1 MHEMVETEKDEL
13 SLYKRLNTQI
23 QSVHMCSKMS
33 YEIEMVPL
41 SRVSII
47 LAHYLLRVKVRR
59 PWPSTQE
66 GKKIRR
72 WEQTL
77 KRARDVEMKASGT
90 RENSNKCSS
99 LFPGLIPSGL
109 FIGVVRGGGNNV
121 QTTPPNYP
129 RLHRMYSHKAIT
141 DISRPVNTLQ

>member
-1 MHEMVETEKDEL
+1 MHGMVETEKDEL
-13 SLYKRLNTQI
+13 LLYKRLNTQI

-47 LAHYLLRVKVRR
+47 LAHYLLGVKVRR

-109 FIGVVRGGGNNV
+109 FIGVVRGAV
-121 QTTPPNYP
+121 TMSERPP
-129 RLHRMYSHKAIT
+129 
-141 DISRPVNTLQ
+141 

>member
-1 MHEMVETEKDEL
+1 LSFFLFQPTLVKRKDPIIYRMHGMVETEKDEL

-47 LAHYLLRVKVRR
+47 LAHYLLGVKVRR

-66 GKKIRR
+66 GKKY
-72 WEQTL
+72 E
-77 KRARDVEMKASGT
+77 
-90 RENSNKCSS
+90 
-99 LFPGLIPSGL
+99 
-109 FIGVVRGGGNNV
+109 GGNRHSKE
-121 QTTPPNYP
+121 QETW
-129 RLHRMYSHKAIT
+129 R
-141 DISRPVNTLQ
+141 